1 MVPFNPNPRIGDRE
15 MRLFEDKTQK
25 RRAKMSITIFLV

>member
-15 MRLFEDKTQK
+15 MRLFEDKSTK
-25 RRAKMSITIFLV
+25 EKGKNVNNDFLV